1 MLLHIRPPAS
11 ALRSSPGALS
21 SRTPCVF
28 RRTLSSYL
36 VTPAELSTALKKNS
50 SSKISTAPR
59 IVPLCATWFL
69 PNDPAK
75 RTGWNEFKSIRIPRA
90 KFFDIDKISDSSS
103 YPHMLPSAD
112 LFARAMRRLG
122 IRREDTVVVYDSKD
136 LGIFSAPRV
145 AWTFKVYGHP
155 DVHIL
160 NNFKVWCDDGYPTE
174 SGMLEKLEAVDYPD
188 PELDK
193 DKVAAFEDV
202 RDVARQ
208 QSGALSPRSV
218 QILDA
223 RSRGRWEGKE
233 PEPRPGL
240 PSGHIPSSVSVPVSE
255 LLHPERK
262 TLLPP
267 AELQALFK
275 QKGVD
280 PSIPTI
286 SSCGTGVTAAV
297 IDVALAEAG
306 FAERG
311 RRIYDGSWTEW
322 ASRAKQDGMEDAL
335 IGRA

>member
-145 AWTFKVYGHP
+145 AWTFKVFGHP

-174 SGMLEKLEAVDYPD
+174 SGMLEKLEAVDYPE

-233 PEPRPGL
+233 PEPRPGKL
-240 PSGHIPSSVSVPVSE
+240 
-255 LLHPERK
+255 K
-262 TLLPP
+262 
-267 AELQALFK
+267 
-275 QKGVD
+275 
-280 PSIPTI
+280 
-286 SSCGTGVTAAV
+286 V
-297 IDVALAEAG
+297 ILESLKCV
-306 FAERG
+306 
-311 RRIYDGSWTEW
+311 
-322 ASRAKQDGMEDAL
+322 
-335 IGRA
+335 